1 MERLAEKF
9 IDASIIYGE
18 AIEQGESK
26 AANKQ
31 SSIIRKKYI
40 SYFIDNTSE
49 YYKDRIMK
57 LNMYVEVA
65 QTAEKKKESQG
76 LLLLI

>member
-31 SSIIRKKYI
+31 SSIIRKVH
-40 SYFIDNTSE
+40 FLFE
-49 YYKDRIMK
+49 RVWYKNSKK
-57 LNMYVEVA
+57 LRKSIAWAVLFDKNKNCFCFA
-65 QTAEKKKESQG
+65 R
-76 LLLLI
+76 LF